1 MSQPLEQPI
10 LWLKKNARNAVG
22 TQLTSLPPLALYIH
36 FPWCEKKCPYCDFN
50 SHQAPAQDQFASQ
63 EARYIDALILDLEHS
78 LPLVWGRR
86 IRSIF
91 IGGGTPSLISGAGLD
106 YLLAAVRARIP
117 MDADIEITLEANPGS
132 VESENFAA
140 YAASGVNRISLGI
153 QSFNDQHLSRLGR
166 IHRADEARK
175 AITLAKQYFPKVN
188 IDLMYALPD
197 QTVEEALADLEEALS
212 FDTGHLSL
220 YHLTIEPNTYFAKFP
235 PSIPDEDTAY
245 DMQDKLLETLQIAG
259 YGRYEISAFAKP
271 NARCQHNLNYWA
283 FGDYLGI
290 GAGAHGKVSSAQ
302 QILRTVKERH
312 PETYLKDIYSPSKAL
327 IEERVV
333 QGSELPF
340 EFMLNALRLIDG
352 VPSHYFSDRTG
363 IELTHIMS
371 AINDAIEKNLLD
383 SNLNQLK
390 ATPLGLQFL
399 NDLQEIF
406 LDEPDLEN

>member
-245 DMQDKLLETLQIAG
+245 DMQDKLLEALQIAG

-312 PETYLKDIYSPSKAL
+312 PETYLKDILFY
-327 IEERVV
+327 
-333 QGSELPF
+333 
-340 EFMLNALRLIDG
+340 EFFYMKQKTKHRLRQNK
-352 VPSHYFSDRTG
+352 F
-363 IELTHIMS
+363 
-371 AINDAIEKNLLD
+371 
-383 SNLNQLK
+383 
-390 ATPLGLQFL
+390 FC
-399 NDLQEIF
+399 
-406 LDEPDLEN
+406 

>member
-1 MSQPLEQPI
+1 MSQTTEKPI
-10 LWLKKNARNAVG
+10 VWLKKTEHKVVQ

-50 SHQAPAQDQFASQ
+50 SHTAPTKDLFAKQ
-63 EARYIDALILDLEHS
+63 EAAYINALIVDLEHS
-78 LPLVWGRR
+78 LPIVWGRR

-91 IGGGTPSLISGAGLD
+91 IGGGTPSLISGKGLD
-106 YLLAAVRARIP
+106 DLLAAVRARMP

-132 VESENFAA
+132 VESENFAS

-153 QSFNDQHLSRLGR
+153 QSFNDQHLSALGR
-166 IHRADEARK
+166 IHRSDEAKR
-175 AITLAKQYFPKVN
+175 AILLAQQYFPKVN
-188 IDLMYALPD
+188 IDLMYALPG
-197 QTVEEALADLEEALS
+197 QTIDEALADLQEALS
-212 FDTGHLSL
+212 FETGHISL

-245 DMQDKLLETLQIAG
+245 DMQDNLLDALQNAG
-259 YGRYEISAFAKP
+259 YERYEISAFAKP
-271 NARCQHNLNYWA
+271 GARCQHNLNYWA

-290 GAGAHGKVSSAQ
+290 GAGAHGKISSAA

-312 PETYLKDIYSPSKAL
+312 PETYLKSIYSPSKAL

-352 VPSHYFSDRTG
+352 VPSHYFNDRTG
-363 IELTHIMS
+363 VEMTNLMS
-371 AINDAIEKNLLD
+371 AINLAIEKGLMD
-383 SNLNQLK
+383 SNINQLK

>member
-1 MSQPLEQPI
+1 MNLIPEQPVV
-10 LWLKKNARNAVG
+10 WLKKPQTKSSV

-50 SHQAPAQDQFASQ
+50 SHNAPAQDQFA
-63 EARYIDALILDLEHS
+63 EAQKLYIEALILDLENS

-91 IGGGTPSLISGAGLD
+91 IGGGTPSLISGPNLD
-106 YLLAAVRARIP
+106 YLLAAIRARIP

-132 VESENFAA
+132 VESANFAS

-153 QSFNDQHLSRLGR
+153 QSFNDEHLSRLGR
-166 IHRADEARK
+166 IHRANEARE
-175 AITLAKQYFPKVN
+175 AIKLAKHYFPKVN
-188 IDLMYALPD
+188 IDLMYALPG
-197 QTVEEALADLEEALS
+197 QTPLQALSDLQEALS
-212 FDTGHLSL
+212 YDTGHISL

-235 PSIPDEDTAY
+235 PTIPDEDTAY
-245 DMQDKLLETLQIAG
+245 DMQDQLLEELNKHG
-259 YGRYEISAFAKP
+259 YARYEISAFAKP
-271 NARCQHNLNYWA
+271 NARCQHNVNYWA

-290 GAGAHGKVSSAQ
+290 GAGAHGKISSAN

-312 PETYLKDIYSPSKAL
+312 PETYLKNIHSPSKAL

-333 QGSELPF
+333 QSSELPF

-352 VPSHYFSDRTG
+352 VPSHYFADRTG
-363 IELTHIMS
+363 VEITQILPQM
-371 AINDAIEKNLLD
+371 NLAIEKGLLENNLQ
-383 SNLNQLK
+383 QLQ
-390 ATPLGLQFL
+390 ATALGLQFL

-406 LDEPDLEN
+406 LDEPDLGD